1 MTKEKQKLDKII
13 ELYNS
18 GIEEN
23 IKLAI
28 ETANSIFGIN
38 ASELE
43 YMVTIRSNNLITCR
57 IKEDKKQVEVLGIK
71 HIVSRETTIK
81 IKHNSS
87 LPIFLKRL
95 FTPTVI
101 EN

>member
-1 MTKEKQKLDKII
+1 MTKEKEQLDNII

-18 GIEEN
+18 GIEVN
-23 IKLAI
+23 IKLAT

-38 ASELE
+38 ADELE
-43 YMVTIRSNNLITCR
+43 YMVMIRSNNLITCK

-81 IKHNSS
+81 IKHHSS
-87 LPIFLKRL
+87 LPNFLTRL
-95 FTPTVI
+95 FIPLVGF
-101 EN
+101 